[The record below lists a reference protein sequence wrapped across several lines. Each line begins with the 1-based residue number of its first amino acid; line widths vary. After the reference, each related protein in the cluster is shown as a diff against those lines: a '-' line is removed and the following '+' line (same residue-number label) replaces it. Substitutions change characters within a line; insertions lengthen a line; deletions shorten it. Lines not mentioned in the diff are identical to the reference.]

1 MIRYWSRIWE
11 LIERQGKGEEP
22 PAAEEDVALPTIW
35 LLGKPGAGK
44 STFIRLMTGISE
56 IEIGNG
62 YEPCTRHSRLFR
74 YPAAEPVLQFM
85 DTAGIGEE
93 GFDLSGELASNS
105 GPGNAVIAVVRI
117 DDPAIGDLCA
127 AVRSVRNAHPRIH
140 IVVVHSRADAIS
152 DKAERDR
159 ARGANHRAIE
169 IAAGRKLQQIETGMG
184 DRDNAEGVRRQI
196 LELLERELPLA
207 AFLMKREERNTSERE
222 EFSRVRNRV
231 ARHSLNAGAVAM
243 MPIAGIPAELVIQAR
258 MLIELAREY
267 DVPLNRDAVI
277 GMGSA
282 LGVGVVMG
290 RAAGMLG
297 RQAGMMV
304 PVMGQVAGP
313 AVAAVTAF
321 ASTFAMGRA
330 SGYYFHQLKT
340 GRRPN
345 RAEIRRLYRS
355 ALRNARQSYKSNG

>member
-1 MIRYWSRIWE
+1 MRRYWSRIWE
-11 LIERQGKGEEP
+11 LIERQGKGDEPSAGEEN
-22 PAAEEDVALPTIW
+22 VALPTIW
-35 LLGKPGAGK
+35 MLGKPGAGK
-44 STFIRLMTGISE
+44 STFIRLMTEISE

-62 YEPCTRHSRLFR
+62 YEPCTSHSRLFR

-93 GFDLSGELASNS
+93 GFDLSGELASIS

-127 AVRSVRNAHPRIH
+127 AVRSVRNAHPHIR
-140 IVVVHSRADAIS
+140 IVVVHSRADAIA
-152 DKAERDR
+152 DNAERVR
-159 ARGANHRAIE
+159 ARSANHHAIE
-169 IAAGRKLQQIETGMG
+169 AAAGRRLPLVETGMG
-184 DRDNAEGVRRQI
+184 DHDDAEGVRRRV
-196 LELLERELPLA
+196 LELLEKELPLA
-207 AFLMKREERNTSERE
+207 AFLMKPEEPNTSEWE
-222 EFSRVRNRV
+222 AYSGVRNRV
-231 ARHSLNAGAVAM
+231 ARHSLNAGAAAM
-243 MPIAGIPAELVIQAR
+243 IPVAGIPAEMAIQVR
-258 MLIELAREY
+258 MLVELAREY
-267 DVPLNRDAVI
+267 DVPLSRDVLI

-282 LGVGVVMG
+282 LGAGVVLG

-304 PVMGQVAGP
+304 PVMGQVAVP

-355 ALRNARQSYKSNG
+355 ALRNARQSYKTNG